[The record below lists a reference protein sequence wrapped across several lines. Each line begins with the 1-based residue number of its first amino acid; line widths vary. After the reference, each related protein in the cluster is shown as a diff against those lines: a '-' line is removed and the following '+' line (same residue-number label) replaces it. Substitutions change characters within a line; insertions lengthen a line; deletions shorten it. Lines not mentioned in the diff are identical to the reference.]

1 MTTEKT
7 VARATL
13 LSAGLL
19 AAAVTT
25 GLFAAMLNTATADAA
40 QRFLTPMKAATV
52 AIGGQTAVAYHTIDR
67 QGRFQVVVTMA
78 PAGGAE
84 GPAARFEAELEDGAA
99 ASLLL
104 DSGPGTSPSLRL
116 RRVGDRLG
124 VQAFDAHGRADLAAM
139 N

>member
-1 MTTEKT
+1 MTAQKT
-7 VARATL
+7 LTNATL

-19 AAAVTT
+19 AAAVST
-25 GLFAAMLNTATADAA
+25 GLFAAMLNTATANAA
-40 QRFLTPMKAATV
+40 QRFLEPMKAATV
-52 AIGGQTAVAYHTIDR
+52 AIGSQTAVAYHTIDR

-84 GPAARFEAELEDGAA
+84 GAAARFEAELEDGAA
-99 ASLLL
+99 ATLLL
-104 DSGPGTSPSLRL
+104 DAGPGASPSLRM

-124 VQAFDAHGRADLAAM
+124 VQAFDSRGRADMAAM